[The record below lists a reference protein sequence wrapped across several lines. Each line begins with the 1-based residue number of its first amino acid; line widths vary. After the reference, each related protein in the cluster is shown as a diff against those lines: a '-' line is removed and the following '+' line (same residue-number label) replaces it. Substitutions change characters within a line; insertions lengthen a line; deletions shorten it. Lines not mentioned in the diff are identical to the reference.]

1 MVSIVQSHTLSSL
14 NRTGLSTHSWE
25 SRLQELPLVRAF
37 QPWFSPDVNYVPTG
51 VWAGLEAAGKVHA
64 CPCSCS
70 ILHPPPH
77 CTGALPQPSLPWGK
91 QEVTLAS
98 LLDKMK
104 WPIKSWIK
112 PLISPADHEQTI
124 TDHTPAFRR
133 KSCCRIS
140 FLQNVPSFHQVW
152 AFTGHCEPENQTCVA
167 SEKDWLW
174 PRSHLW
180 VNRTIRC
187 FQSVKANPGSE
198 HVYIRKNI
206 FFFS

>member
-1 MVSIVQSHTLSSL
+1 MFPLECGQV
-14 NRTGLSTHSWE
+14 W
-25 SRLQELPLVRAF
+25 RLLARSMP
-37 QPWFSPDVNYVPTG
+37 VP
-51 VWAGLEAAGKVHA
+51 VPAA
-64 CPCSCS
+64 SC
-70 ILHPPPH
+70 ILPPH

-140 FLQNVPSFHQVW
+140 FLQNVPSFHQVR

-167 SEKDWLW
+167 SEKDWIW

-187 FQSVKANPGSE
+187 FQSAKANPGSE